1 MVHSNIMLLSSPPY
15 TGKYGTVVAVSY
27 YSINPVPHHTSYN
40 LHVQL
45 LLPTYYPALLPGYD
59 GYNHTI
65 RPPAPVWGMYIL
77 FIAPPFQKRVNRCM
91 ILCQKSLF
99 NLSNYLPT
107 GAKKQ
112 SYRGRNKNCFQNPSQ
127 VVLPLATVCLTQTII
142 LVFMGDCSYL
152 VKSLYLLLHKESI
165 CIKNA
170 ETVE

>member
-1 MVHSNIMLLSSPPY
+1 M
-15 TGKYGTVVAVSY
+15 SY
-27 YSINPVPHHTSYN
+27 YSINPTSYHI
-40 LHVQL
+40 LPPPTIIYYLSYYRPWYARVQHPLRTSHPRLQPRFWVFIL
-45 LLPTYYPALLPGYD
+45 L
-59 GYNHTI
+59 
-65 RPPAPVWGMYIL
+65 
-77 FIAPPFQKRVNRCM
+77 IAPPFQKRVNRCM

-112 SYRGRNKNCFQNPSQ
+112 SYRGRNKNRFQNPSQ
-127 VVLPLATVCLTQTII
+127 VVLPLATCHSLSI